1 MRVAIRADGS
11 QEIGL
16 GHLYRSSIVAK
27 ELADRGH
34 AVTILTR
41 TPSHAARVNPESVAV
56 ESLPADGES
65 SAVTDWIES
74 ENVNAIVTDSY
85 DIDNDYQKQLADT
98 GRAVTVILDDTR
110 FRIHADV
117 VVNGNVYGPEL
128 EYDWEGDEPEWCLGT
143 EYLLLREPFRTYA
156 SEHRSFPD
164 SVDDIVVTMGGVD
177 RENRTPTVLRA
188 LDRFN
193 LHTTV
198 IVGPGFKTEGEIRAT
213 AAECSSSVT
222 VLEDPEDLPQHFRQ
236 ADLAVCTLGTTT
248 YELLAT
254 QTPIVG
260 IPDNETPIPAALN
273 ELDAAVILPQT
284 PTAEDVS
291 AGVSRVI
298 QNTELRRQL
307 WRAGA
312 ELVTGEGPS
321 NVADAVEASV
331 DS

>member
-1 MRVAIRADGS
+1 MQFAIRADGS
-11 QEIGL
+11 HEIGL
-16 GHLYRSSIVAK
+16 GHLYRSSIVAA

-34 AVTILTR
+34 AVTILTQ
-41 TPSHAARVNPESVAV
+41 TPSHAGRATPEGVAV
-56 ESLPADGES
+56 ESLPAEGER

-74 ENVNAIVTDSY
+74 NDVNAIVTDTY
-85 DIDNDYQKQLADT
+85 DIDIDYQRQLGET
-98 GRAVTVILDDTR
+98 GSAVTVILDDTR
-110 FRIHADV
+110 FRIQADM
-117 VVNGNVYGPEL
+117 VVNGNVYAPEL
-128 EYDWEGDEPEWCLGT
+128 EYDWEGNEPEWCLGT
-143 EYLLLREPFRTYA
+143 DYLLLREPFRTYA

-177 RENRTPTVLRA
+177 RENRTPAVLRA
-188 LDRFN
+188 LDRFD

-198 IVGPGFKTEGEIRAT
+198 IIGPGFETGDEIRAT
-213 AAECSSSVT
+213 AAHCSSSVT
-222 VLEDPEDLPQHFRQ
+222 VLEDPEDLPQHFHQ

-260 IPDNETPIPAALN
+260 IPDNETPIPAALD
-273 ELDAAVILPQT
+273 ELDAAIILPQT

-291 AGVSRVI
+291 AGVSRVLED
-298 QNTELRRQL
+298 TELRRQL
-307 WRAGA
+307 WRAGGK
-312 ELVTGEGPS
+312 LVTGEGAS